1 MNALFVLMLAV
12 NTASE
17 TPSSTSTAAPDIVLL
32 DFTASYCGPCQQMLP
47 IVQRLEGEGFP
58 VQRIDT
64 TEHPELLQKFRV
76 NGIPTFILLKDG
88 KEVWRKVGLT
98 PEHELRDV
106 LDRVGAGKES
116 RQSTTANASQPE
128 IEVPARSDRSSPDN
142 ELSQADPMPTATSS
156 GNRREDGTL
165 GGFFRGLLKGNADGS
180 REFPTFRGQ
189 DPSSDVELNDL
200 LRNAAAATVRVK
212 VTGKRLQDVGT
223 GTIIH
228 STTGESIVLTCA
240 HIFLGQQ
247 KDALVE
253 VEMFQETK
261 VVKFPAQVVSGD
273 HNSDLAILKIRT
285 TSQMPFVPVMSEP
298 AAVTV
303 NQALISFGCNKGGT
317 PTSLATQVLEI
328 NKWKG
333 PSNVTCEIDPVQ
345 GRSGGGLFTMDGE
358 LVAVCSAADREV
370 KTGLYMSHNAIMDL
384 LKRSKM
390 EYVTVTRSVS
400 GEDAAMAFQEGRSV
414 RDGSSARP
422 EVTADAVPANPA
434 ANPGFDVPEETS
446 PSKPEVAVV
455 PEFEDNMPTMAGN
468 GTSVTVVIEPK
479 GPGGKKRTVVIPN
492 ATPWLIELLTGESGS
507 GASVSASR

>member
-1 MNALFVLMLAV
+1 MNALLVLMLAV

-17 TPSSTSTAAPDIVLL
+17 TPSSPSTAAPDIVLL
-32 DFTASYCGPCQQMLP
+32 DFTATYCPPCQQMLP
-47 IVQRLEGEGFP
+47 IIQRLEDEGFP

-88 KEVWRKVGLT
+88 KEIWRKVGQT
-98 PEHELRDV
+98 PEYELRDV
-106 LDRVGAGKES
+106 LERSGAAKEN
-116 RQSTTANASQPE
+116 RQSAAMESEQPE
-128 IEVPARSDRSSPDN
+128 IEVPVRSDDAVGEEEVTRSNTP
-142 ELSQADPMPTATSS
+142 PTAAAS

-165 GGFFRGLLKGNADGS
+165 GGFFRGLLKGNANGN

-189 DPSSDVELNDL
+189 DPSSEIELNDL

-228 STTGESIVLTCA
+228 STTGESIILTCA

-253 VEMFQETK
+253 VEMFQDTK
-261 VVKFPAQVVSGD
+261 VLKFPAQVVSGD

-285 TSQMPFVPVMSEP
+285 TSQMPFVPVMADP
-298 AAVTV
+298 V
-303 NQALISFGCNKGGT
+303 ALSVSQSLVSFGCNKGGV
-317 PTSLATQVLEI
+317 PSSLATRVVEI

-333 PSNVTCEIDPVQ
+333 PSNVTCEVDPVQ

-370 KTGLYMSHNAIMDL
+370 KTGLYMSHTAIVEL
-384 LKRSKM
+384 LKRSKL
-390 EYVTVTRSVS
+390 EHVTMTRSAA
-400 GEDAAMAFQEGRSV
+400 GEDAAVAFQEGRSV
-414 RDGSSARP
+414 RDSNSARP
-422 EVTADAVPANPA
+422 EVTAESVASNAPV
-434 ANPGFDVPEETS
+434 NPGFDVPEAVQ
-446 PSKPEVAVV
+446 PKQEVEVV
-455 PEFEDNMPTMAGN
+455 PEFEENLPTMMGS

-479 GPGGKKRTVVIPN
+479 VRGGKKRTVVIPN
-492 ATPWLIELLTGESGS
+492 ATPWLIELLTGESTS
-507 GASVSASR
+507 GANASASR